1 MGGGGGGVVAPTNL
15 KKCVMLN
22 GNFQR
27 GGIVFSGE
35 LNTVGTDIYIIQ
47 CGGTRKTFLQ
57 TCIPQAIYLL
67 RLCCGSALTAL
78 HRASFKL
85 FLQCSGLSNLHT

>member
-1 MGGGGGGVVAPTNL
+1 VGVGVVAPTNL

-35 LNTVGTDIYIIQ
+35 LNTVGTDIYY
-47 CGGTRKTFLQ
+47 TVWW
-57 TCIPQAIYLL
+57 
-67 RLCCGSALTAL
+67 
-78 HRASFKL
+78 H
-85 FLQCSGLSNLHT
+85 